1 MKFNRKSII
10 GSLGIVSFLLMSNFQ
25 DTYALGSRVRAMGGA
40 FIGLANDENAI
51 FTNPAGLS
59 QLSGNHYHVDV
70 LLNSRNEF
78 TNDSFA
84 YASQIYEGQSRKRFS
99 IEEYLE
105 NEFQFTTNK
114 KRTSRYNFAVSISR
128 DQKSKGFIRKIML
141 DKQSNSQLGQ
151 QVAADTST
159 DTLNL
164 GFATRFPVASS
175 LFQKNQVFGGVNL
188 KYVRTKRELTTLMS
202 GNNKDVL
209 NVGLSALVKTPHN
222 FSFGMT
228 LDSIISEKLTGDM
241 SSSGSSTNLALG
253 MSYQLDKSSIMVADV
268 TNVLNTARAV
278 SPQFKIGFERQLIQ
292 DELFMRLGSWD
303 GTFTMGFGIKLYD
316 DVKVDYAFF
325 NGDVL
330 KEHYI
335 SAAMPF

>member
-1 MKFNRKSII
+1 MKWNRNSIV
-10 GSLGIVSFLLMSNFQ
+10 GALGIISFLLVGGLQ
-25 DTYALGSRVRAMGGA
+25 DIYALGSRVRGMGGA
-40 FIGLANDENAI
+40 FIGLANDENAV
-51 FTNPAGLS
+51 FSNTAGLS
-59 QLSGNHYHVDV
+59 QLSGNHYHLDV
-70 LLNSRNEF
+70 LLNSRSQF

-84 YASQIYEGQSRKRFS
+84 YASQIFEGESRKRFS

-114 KRTSRYNFAVSISR
+114 QRVSRYNFAVSVNR
-128 DQKSKGFIRKIML
+128 DYKSKGFVRKIML
-141 DKQSNSQLGQ
+141 DKQSNAQLGQ
-151 QVAADTST
+151 QVAADIYT
-159 DTLNL
+159 DTINL

-188 KYVRTKRELTTLMS
+188 KYIRTKRELTTLMN

-209 NVGLSALVKTPHN
+209 NFGVSALVKTPHN
-222 FSFGMT
+222 FNFGLT

-241 SSSGSSTNLALG
+241 SSSDSTTNLALG

-268 TNVLNTARAV
+268 TNILNSSRAV
-278 SPQFKIGFERQLIQ
+278 SPQLKIGFERQLIQ

-303 GTFTMGFGIKLYD
+303 GTFTMGFGIKLFD
-316 DVKVDYAFF
+316 DVNVDYAFF